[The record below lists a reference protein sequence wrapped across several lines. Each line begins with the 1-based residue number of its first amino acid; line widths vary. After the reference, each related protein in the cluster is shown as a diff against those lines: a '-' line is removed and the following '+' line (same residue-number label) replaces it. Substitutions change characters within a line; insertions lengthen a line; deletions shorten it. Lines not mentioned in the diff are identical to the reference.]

1 MIGKIMH
8 TVEVKDILIGKG
20 QALVLIAGP
29 CVIESEA
36 LAMSTAEFLKGLCEE
51 LSIPLIFKS
60 SFDKANRLSVSSF
73 RGNGRDEGLKILQK
87 VRNTFDLPILTDIHS
102 PEDAVA
108 AAEVCDVLQVP
119 AFLCRQTDLL
129 LAAGETGKAVNVKK
143 GQFMAPWDMRG
154 VVEKIRSTGNEN
166 IILTER
172 GFSFGYNNLICDMRS
187 IPAMQEL
194 GYPVCF
200 DATHAVQLPGGKG
213 QSSGGERKYVP
224 TLSAA
229 AVAAGCNCLFIEA
242 HPEPEKA
249 MSDRDSQMPLNE
261 LRPLLQRLKSIYSIV
276 NEVGVCC

>member
-1 MIGKIMH
+1 MH
-8 TVEVKDILIGKG
+8 TVSVKDILIGKG

-60 SFDKANRLSVSSF
+60 SFDKANRLSVRSF

-87 VRNTFDLPILTDIHS
+87 VQKTFDLPVLTDIHS
-102 PEDAVA
+102 AEDAVA
-108 AAEVCDVLQVP
+108 AAEVCDVLQIP

-129 LAAGETGKAVNVKK
+129 LAAGETGRAINVKK

-172 GFSFGYNNLICDMRS
+172 GFSFGYNNLIVDMRS

-194 GYPVCF
+194 GFPVCF

-213 QSSGGERKYVP
+213 ESSGGERKYVP

-229 AVAAGCNCLFIEA
+229 AIAAGCNCIFIEA
-242 HPEPEKA
+242 HPDPVNA
-249 MSDRDSQMPLNE
+249 QSDRDSQMPLDQ
-261 LRPLLQRLKSIYSIV
+261 LRPLLQRLKSLYSIV